1 MSLLAR
7 LRDRQTEPE
16 PTAVEAEP
24 SPPSTGCTKCEPA
37 PISKGPKFN
46 GTILARGR
54 AVPADPG
61 LRVL

>member
-1 MSLLAR
+1 MNLISK

-24 SPPSTGCTKCEPA
+24 SPSPTGCKCAPA

-54 AVPADPG
+54 AVPADNG
-61 LRVL
+61 LRAI